1 MRMETYIRKSLR
13 MKAHWVTEVV
23 ETEEGWVARV
33 DRLGNRRLR
42 CGHCRGETKVTRGRR
57 PERRWR
63 DLSIR
68 DKAFWIVYPPFRV
81 FCPRCGLRVE
91 RVPWA
96 RKWERVTQALAQA
109 IALLA
114 KKLSFKEVA
123 EHFELDWKV
132 VATVVKRVVQEGLK
146 LRRVKTLHILGIDE
160 VSRKKGHRYLTVVYD
175 LERGRLL
182 WVGLDR
188 KQETLDEFFRWLGKR
203 RIRSLQAVC
212 LDMWAPYL
220 ASVQHHAPQAT
231 LVFDRFHI
239 VQHLNRAI
247 DEVRRAEVRKLA
259 HQEEIDLKKTRF
271 ILLKNPW
278 NLTPKENRR
287 LSHLLKLNLPVVRA
301 YYLKEEFQRFWDYLQ
316 EKRAQAHLKQW
327 FWWATHSRLQPI
339 IDFARLVKDH
349 LPGLLAWTKLRIS
362 NGALEG
368 MNNKIKLVSHR
379 SFGFRKPDY
388 FITAIYHC
396 CADLPL
402 PLPYFP

>member
-1 MRMETYIRKSLR
+1 MRMETYIRKSLG

-23 ETEEGWVARV
+23 ETEEGWIARV

-42 CGHCRGETKVTRGRR
+42 CGHCRGEAKMTRGRR
-57 PERRWR
+57 PERSWR

-68 DKAFWIVYPPFRV
+68 DKVFWIVYRPFRV
-81 FCPRCGLRVE
+81 LCPRCGLRVE
-91 RVPWA
+91 GVPWA
-96 RKWERVTQALAQA
+96 RKWQRVTQALAQA
-109 IALLA
+109 VALLA

-123 EHFELDWKV
+123 EYFRLDWKV
-132 VATVVKRVVQEGLK
+132 VATVIKRVVEEGLK
-146 LRRVKTLHILGIDE
+146 LRKIKTLHILGIDE
-160 VSRKKGHRYLTVVYD
+160 VSRKKGHRYLTLVYD
-175 LERGRLL
+175 LERGKLL

-188 KQETLDEFFRWLGKR
+188 KQETLDEFFRWLGR
-203 RIRSLQAVC
+203 RKARTLEAIC
-212 LDMWAPYL
+212 LDMWAPYM
-220 ASVQHHAPQAT
+220 ASVQQHVPQAS
-231 LVFDRFHI
+231 LVFDRFHV

-247 DEVRRAEVRKLA
+247 DEVRRAEVRRLA
-259 HQEEIDLKKTRF
+259 HQEGIDLKKTRF

-278 NLTPKENRR
+278 NLNPKEHRR

-316 EKRAQAHLKQW
+316 EKRAQDHLRQW
-327 FWWATHSRLQPI
+327 LWWATHSRLQPI
-339 IDFARLVKDH
+339 IQFARLVKDH

-388 FITAIYHC
+388 FIAAIYHC
-396 CADLPL
+396 CAGLPL
-402 PLPYFP
+402 NISYFS

>member
-1 MRMETYIRKSLR
+1 MRMETYIRKSLG

-33 DRLGNRRLR
+33 DRFGNRRLR
-42 CGHCRGETKVTRGRR
+42 CGHCGGETRMTRGRR
-57 PERRWR
+57 RERRWK
-63 DLSIR
+63 DLSLR
-68 DKAFWIVYPPFRV
+68 DKAFWIVYRPFRV

-91 RVPWA
+91 KVPWA
-96 RKWERVTQALAQA
+96 RRWERVTQTLAQA

-123 EHFELDWKV
+123 EYFGLDWKV
-132 VATVVKRVVQEGLK
+132 VATVVKRVVEEGLK
-146 LRRVKTLHILGIDE
+146 LRKVKTLHILGIDE
-160 VSRKKGHRYLTVVYD
+160 VSRKKGHRYLTLVYD
-175 LERGRLL
+175 LKRGKLL

-203 RIRSLQAVC
+203 RARTLRAIC

-231 LVFDRFHI
+231 LVFDRFHV

-247 DEVRRAEVRKLA
+247 DEVRRAEVRRLA
-259 HQEEIDLKKTRF
+259 HQEGINLKKTRF

-278 NLTPKENRR
+278 NLTPKEHRR
-287 LSHLLKLNLPVVRA
+287 LSYLLKLNLPIVRA

-339 IDFARLVKDH
+339 IEFARLVKDH
-349 LPGLLAWTKLRIS
+349 LTGLLAWTKLRIS

-379 SFGFRKPDY
+379 SFGFRNPQ
-388 FITAIYHC
+388 FFMTAIYHC
-396 CADLPL
+396 CADLPTTL
-402 PLPYFP
+402 